1 MKAFLL
7 EPNRVDLYRNEQ
19 VNFIHG
25 KKAVLTIFKGEGLNR
40 EEIKKITLSDFNDTE
55 KLHALF
61 LEKGFKKY
69 THEEIAANR
78 EELMPRHL
86 SHLAEDKS
94 PIEVSKARQNFQ
106 SVKEK
111 MRKLNEAREN
121 FMMDASYVAP

>member
-1 MKAFLL
+1 M
-7 EPNRVDLYRNEQ
+7 
-19 VNFIHG
+19 NFIHG
-25 KKAVLTIFKGEGLNR
+25 KKAVLTIFKGEGSNR
-40 EEIKKITLSDFNDTE
+40 EEIEKITLSDFNDTE

-69 THEEIAANR
+69 THEEIA
-78 EELMPRHL
+78 EEVMPRHL

-94 PIEVSKARQNFQ
+94 LIEVSKARQNFQ

-111 MRKLNEAREN
+111 MRKLKEARES